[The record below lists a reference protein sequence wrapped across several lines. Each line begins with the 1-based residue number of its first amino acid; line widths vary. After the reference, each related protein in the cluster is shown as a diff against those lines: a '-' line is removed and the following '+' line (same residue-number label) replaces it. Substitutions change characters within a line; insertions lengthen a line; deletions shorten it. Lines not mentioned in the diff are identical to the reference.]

1 VGMFFLTVQSDIRH
15 IAPGDLLVAGCAVA
29 YAFQMVIL
37 GRFAPIS
44 NMGVLTVSQIA
55 TGALLGSAT
64 FWWIEPARIVWTANV
79 WVALAVTS
87 LLATALAFTVQTW
100 AQRWSSPTR
109 TALIFATEPVFA
121 WVTSYLLAG
130 EVLSRRAL
138 LGAALILGGILMVEL
153 KPFRIGRMLGVLLG
167 LATGL
172 AAQTFTP
179 TNPAALAARQWRR
192 QHERAIV
199 DEFVTLLAIPDIAAD
214 RANIQRNAELIAAM
228 MEERGIASK
237 LVAVPGGNP
246 VVFGEIKTPGATR
259 TIVFYAHYDGQPLDP
274 KEWATPPFTPTLR
287 DRQIERDGQVIP
299 LPAAGQPFNPE
310 WRLYA
315 RGAADDK
322 APIVAMLAAVDAIR
336 AAGLKTRS
344 NIKFAFE
351 GEEEAGSPNLE
362 KTLAENKDLFA
373 GDVWLMCDGPLHQTR
388 RQLITFGARG
398 WVQLDVTVLG
408 PRGELHSGHY
418 GNWAPN
424 PALLL
429 AKLLASM
436 KDDDGH
442 VLVEHFYDDVAPLSA
457 IEKRAVAEA
466 PDIDRELMRE
476 FWLGSTEGGGKK
488 LTELITLP
496 SLNIRGMASARTGNQ
511 ASNVIPASATASLD
525 VRLVKGMD
533 PRKTAE
539 LVIEHIRKQ
548 GFFVVDHQ
556 PGADVRMAHPKV
568 AIVVAGKGEA
578 AIRTPMDLPISQ
590 EVIRVVESARGPVV
604 KLPNQGGTLPLGS
617 VERPLGTRTIV
628 ISIGNHDNNQHSYN
642 ENLRLQNLWDGIE
655 LMAALLTM

>member
-1 VGMFFLTVQSDIRH
+1 MKR
-15 IAPGDLLVAGCAVA
+15 
-29 YAFQMVIL
+29 
-37 GRFAPIS
+37 
-44 NMGVLTVSQIA
+44 
-55 TGALLGSAT
+55 
-64 FWWIEPARIVWTANV
+64 RI
-79 WVALAVTS
+79 
-87 LLATALAFTVQTW
+87 
-100 AQRWSSPTR
+100 
-109 TALIFATEPVFA
+109 
-121 WVTSYLLAG
+121 LLAG
-130 EVLSRRAL
+130 VLAW
-138 LGAALILGGILMVEL
+138 
-153 KPFRIGRMLGVLLG
+153 G
-167 LATGL
+167 LS
-172 AAQTFTP
+172 AQTFTP
-179 TNPAALAARQWRR
+179 SNPAALAARQWRQ
-192 QHERAIV
+192 QHERVIV
-199 DEFVTLLAIPDIAAD
+199 DEFVALLAIPDVSSD
-214 RANIQRNAELIAAM
+214 RANIQRNAETIARM
-228 MEERGIASK
+228 MEKRGIASK
-237 LVAVPGGNP
+237 LVSVPGANP

-287 DRQIERDGQVIP
+287 NKQLEKDGQVIP
-299 LPAAGQPFNPE
+299 LPAPGQPFNPE

-322 APIVAMLAAVDAIR
+322 APIIALLTAVDAIR
-336 AAGLKTRS
+336 AAGLKTKS

-362 KTLAENKDLFA
+362 KTLAANKELFA
-373 GDVWLMCDGPLHQTR
+373 GDLWLMCDGPLHQTR

-398 WVQLDVTVLG
+398 EVQVDVTVFG

-436 KDDDGH
+436 KDDDGR
-442 VLVEHFYDDVAPLSA
+442 VLVEHFYDDVEPLSD

-466 PDIDRELMRE
+466 PDIDASLMRE

-488 LTELITLP
+488 LTELITQP
-496 SLNIRGMASARTGNQ
+496 SLNIRGMASSRIGAQ
-511 ASNVIPASATASLD
+511 ASNVIPASATATMD

-533 PRKTAE
+533 PGNTAE
-539 LVIEHIRKQ
+539 LLIDHIRKQ
-548 GFFVVDHQ
+548 GFFVVDQ
-556 PGADVRMAHPKV
+556 EPGAQVRMAHKKV
-568 AIVVAGKGEA
+568 AKVVTSGAEG

-590 EVIRVVESARGPVV
+590 EVIGVVESARGPAV
-604 KLPNQGGTLPLGS
+604 KLPNMGGGLPLVS

-628 ISIGNHDNNQHSYN
+628 IPIGNHDNNQHSYN